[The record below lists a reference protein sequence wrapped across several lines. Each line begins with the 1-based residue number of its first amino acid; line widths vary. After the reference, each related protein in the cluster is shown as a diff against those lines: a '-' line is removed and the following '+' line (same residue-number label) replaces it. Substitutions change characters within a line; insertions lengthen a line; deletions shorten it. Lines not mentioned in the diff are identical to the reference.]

1 MSEILPEAAP
11 AEMPPP
17 YVGGIVPADDMSAD
31 SHVLRIMR
39 PGRRTAPIDRPGWIP
54 PDILCNWNTDPYA
67 YQTEEEL
74 MPAGGPHGRL
84 MGHVMGV
91 TDDFLGVRNLM
102 FLADVFMLYRD
113 SRGKKQRISPDLLL
127 MPLRSPAPSS
137 YDLDSEPPP
146 ALVAEITSPES
157 REGDMGNKVS
167 FYTGL
172 GIPAYLV
179 IDLHTSRGKLREE
192 IGLRLWRRTG
202 GQVRRVRAG
211 ADGWLPLPGTG
222 LKIRARGRELIF
234 ADMATGEVLR
244 SAGQEAAL
252 RRQETARAERAEE
265 ELGKLRATLRAA
277 GILPD

>member
-1 MSEILPEAAP
+1 
-11 AEMPPP
+11 
-17 YVGGIVPADDMSAD
+17 
-31 SHVLRIMR
+31 
-39 PGRRTAPIDRPGWIP
+39 
-54 PDILCNWNTDPYA
+54 
-67 YQTEEEL
+67 

-179 IDLHTSRGKLREE
+179 IDLHTPRWKLREE

-202 GQVRRVRAG
+202 GKVRRVRPG

-222 LKIRARGRELIF
+222 LKIRARRRELIF
-234 ADMATGEVLR
+234 ADIVTGEILCDIR
-244 SAGQEAAL
+244 QFRKRTEAAETRAEQEKARAGQEAAL
-252 RRQETARAERAEE
+252 RRQETARAEQEKARAEIAEE